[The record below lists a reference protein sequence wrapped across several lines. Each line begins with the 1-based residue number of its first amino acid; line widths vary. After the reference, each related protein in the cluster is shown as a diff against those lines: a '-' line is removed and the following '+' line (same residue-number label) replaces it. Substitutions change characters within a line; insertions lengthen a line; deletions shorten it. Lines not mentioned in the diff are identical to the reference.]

1 MSAKVLQIITDMS
14 GEVSA
19 GTCRE
24 RGSSLETKW
33 ESAECIC
40 TSSVTWTPGVG
51 RAWNCCLSHVF
62 CKSRF
67 DIVVGVECWCSEL
80 AVQLLEHESR
90 RVQTCTLL
98 ELLYVM
104 DFGQLHRTICC
115 QPAYDF

>member
-1 MSAKVLQIITDMS
+1 M
-14 GEVSA
+14 
-19 GTCRE
+19 
-24 RGSSLETKW
+24 
-33 ESAECIC
+33 
-40 TSSVTWTPGVG
+40 TWTPGVG

-104 DFGQLHRTICC
+104 DLVSFIGRFAVNLHMISESNGYMCDAGIV
-115 QPAYDF
+115 P